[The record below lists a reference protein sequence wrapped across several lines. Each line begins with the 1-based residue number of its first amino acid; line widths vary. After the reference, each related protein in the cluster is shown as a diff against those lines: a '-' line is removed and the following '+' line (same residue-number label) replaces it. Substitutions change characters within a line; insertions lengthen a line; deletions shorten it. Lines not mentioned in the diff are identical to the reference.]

1 MTSIIELKDGVK
13 LAYKSTDT
21 GVVITGVADG
31 CPVNLAIPAE
41 IAGRPVVGIGQ
52 EAFSDCAS
60 LTAIT
65 LPEGITKIGW
75 RAFYGCASLET
86 INIPTSVITVRD
98 SAFAN
103 CPRLKN
109 QTLPAT
115 VVNVGENVF
124 DGD

>member
-13 LAYKSTDT
+13 LEYESTDT
-21 GVVITGVADG
+21 GVVITGVADD

-41 IAGRPVVGIGQ
+41 IAGRPVVEIGDS
-52 EAFSDCAS
+52 AFDGCSS
-60 LTAIT
+60 LKA
-65 LPEGITKIGW
+65 
-75 RAFYGCASLET
+75 
-86 INIPTSVITVRD
+86 INIPTSVITVGD